1 MGGGLEWKKEKNTNK
16 MQKYQ
21 SLGFHEFGVKN
32 MSRNTLPNSV
42 LLTEIPEFLEAIHK
56 SKQIPEAF
64 KNTFM
69 VKLSLLYMK
78 VFSFV
83 IKLQSF
89 VVVVVD
95 LFLHDSIEQLKTLK
109 KKFGKC
115 SKGFESEMKGKDLV
129 SNTLKNIRDKGID
142 FFQSI

>member
-1 MGGGLEWKKEKNTNK
+1 

-21 SLGFHEFGVKN
+21 SLGFHEFRVKN
-32 MSRNTLPNSV
+32 MYRNTLPNSV
-42 LLTEIPEFLEAIHK
+42 LLTEIPEFLEAILK

-78 VFSFV
+78 ALSFV

-109 KKFGKC
+109 KLFGKC

-142 FFQSI
+142 FFQNI

>member
-1 MGGGLEWKKEKNTNK
+1 

-21 SLGFHEFGVKN
+21 SLGFHEFRVKN
-32 MSRNTLPNSV
+32 MYRNTLPNSV

-69 VKLSLLYMK
+69 VKLSFLYMK
-78 VFSFV
+78 ALSFV

-89 VVVVVD
+89 VVVVAVVD
-95 LFLHDSIEQLKTLK
+95 LFLHDSIEQLKILK
-109 KKFGKC
+109 KLFGKC

>member
-1 MGGGLEWKKEKNTNK
+1 

-21 SLGFHEFGVKN
+21 SLGFHEFQVKN
-32 MSRNTLPNSV
+32 MYRNSLPNSV
-42 LLTEIPEFLEAIHK
+42 LLTEIPEFLEAILK

-78 VFSFV
+78 ALSFV

-109 KKFGKC
+109 KLFGKC

-129 SNTLKNIRDKGID
+129 SNTLKNIKDKGID